1 MSRKITIKAFKYNPL
16 SKISKPHFATYELE
30 ETDGMTLFIAL
41 NQIREKFDPDLL
53 AETSQFF
60 SKSRT
65 RHACKW

>member
-41 NQIREKFDPDLL
+41 NQICFVRNLTQIL
-53 AETSQFF
+53 ALTSFAAPA
-60 SKSRT
+60 S
-65 RHACKW
+65 AEAAVC